1 MNGYEKRKEMKKA
14 TIVNATLELIL
25 KNGVAGTTIES
36 IAKKAQ
42 VSKVTVF
49 KHFSSKEN
57 LVLSVFS
64 SYMNNMM
71 DEFEELIASDL
82 SAKEKISKVLAAS
95 DTGTDAIGS
104 YFFNSTIWNDPMIQ
118 HEYSKIASERALPA
132 IASIF
137 RQGKAEGEIDEDITT
152 EALMAYI
159 GALMAIFKDPN
170 FLESSQEYKNSI
182 KKLYFYGIF
191 GKKAEG

>member
-1 MNGYEKRKEMKKA
+1 LNGYEKRKEKKKA

-57 LVLSVFS
+57 LILSVFT

-71 DEFEELIASDL
+71 DEFEELVASDL

-95 DTGTDAIGS
+95 DTGADAIGS

-118 HEYSKIASERALPA
+118 REYSKIASERALPA

-137 RQGKAEGEIDEDITT
+137 MQGKAEGEIDEDITT
-152 EALMAYI
+152 EAFMAYI

-191 GKKAEG
+191 GKKADG

>member
-1 MNGYEKRKEMKKA
+1 MNGYEKRKEKKKA

-57 LVLSVFS
+57 LILSVFT

-71 DEFEELIASDL
+71 DEFEELVASDL

-95 DTGTDAIGS
+95 DTGADAIGS

-118 HEYSKIASERALPA
+118 REYSKIASERALPA

-137 RQGKAEGEIDEDITT
+137 MQGKAEGEIDEDITT
-152 EALMAYI
+152 EAFMAYI

-191 GKKAEG
+191 GKKADG